1 VERCAVSSGLEQ
13 LHHPGFIFQQNL
25 APLLAPRDLLTL
37 STTCRSLK
45 PARYCIPKVW

>member
-1 VERCAVSSGLEQ
+1 MMMMMIIITIV
-13 LHHPGFIFQQNL
+13 IFQQNL

-45 PARYCIPKVW
+45 PARYCTPKVGR